1 MPNKKTL
8 ADRGIVRVTF
18 ELPAEV
24 QGSVIHLVGDFT
36 GWEGTPMEKQP
47 DGSWRTTVD
56 LAPDGTFEFRYLIDG
71 TRWENDWDADRYVA
85 NAFGQ
90 ENSVITT
97 PTIAR
102 QGTSKKAAATKTTAT
117 TSPPK
122 KTTAVTAPA
131 KKRAAKKATTKKATT
146 KKATARK
153 TTAVTSP
160 AKKTTAKKT
169 TTKKTTAKKT
179 TAKKTGGMSPKK
191 PSAAQQAGP
200 GSTAVRG
207 STGGSAPGEPLPMAA
222 SPKRGTTEAE
232 RDA

>member
-1 MPNKKTL
+1 MPKKKTL

-102 QGTSKKAAATKTTAT
+102 QETSTKKPSARKSPLKKAAATKTTAT

-122 KTTAVTAPA
+122 KTTAATAPA
-131 KKRAAKKATTKKATT
+131 RKRAAKKATTKKTTT
-146 KKATARK
+146 KK

-160 AKKTTAKKT
+160 AKDAIAKRKAART
-169 TTKKTTAKKT
+169 
-179 TAKKTGGMSPKK
+179 SRPEK
-191 PSAAQQAGP
+191 PSATAQVEP
-200 GSTAVRG
+200 GSTAGRG

-222 SPKRGTTEAE
+222 SPKRGTTEAG